1 MVKYGTVSYF
11 TKHVQIAEYD
21 LMISDAGFPKLLSGQ
36 AWRAQAVEAVITKLI
51 LLKREL
57 LPQGSPPASL

>member
-21 LMISDAGFPKLLSGQ
+21 LMISDAGLSSWAAKHG
-36 AWRAQAVEAVITKLI
+36 AHRL
-51 LLKREL
+51 
-57 LPQGSPPASL
+57 